1 MRTKQLLRKC
11 SYSLLL
17 VLFTLICALTFTVKP
32 AKAVAEE
39 ETAEENVVNLFTPTA
54 TGENYTA
61 TGFSGWE
68 TTTGVEDY
76 ADSPT
81 GKVLHQTVNSNGVS
95 SGYS

>member
-17 VLFTLICALTFTVKP
+17 VLFTLICALTFIVKP
-32 AKAVAEE
+32 TKAVAEE
-39 ETAEENVVNLFTPTA
+39 ETTEPNVVNLFTPTE
-54 TGENYTA
+54 TGENYTVS
-61 TGFSGWE
+61 GFGKWI

-81 GKVLHQTVNSNGVS
+81 GKVLRQQVNSNCITG
-95 SGYS
+95 